1 MSPYNPGQ
9 VGNVVMH
16 VKSLNFGYRADLM
29 TNSVALSLSLTISL
43 TLSFSLTLSRPS
55 LRRSC
60 ASLAPLPRPTP
71 SVRCQG

>member
-43 TLSFSLTLSRPS
+43 SLTLTCILALTLT
-55 LRRSC
+55 LR
-60 ASLAPLPRPTP
+60 LTP
-71 SVRCQG
+71 KT